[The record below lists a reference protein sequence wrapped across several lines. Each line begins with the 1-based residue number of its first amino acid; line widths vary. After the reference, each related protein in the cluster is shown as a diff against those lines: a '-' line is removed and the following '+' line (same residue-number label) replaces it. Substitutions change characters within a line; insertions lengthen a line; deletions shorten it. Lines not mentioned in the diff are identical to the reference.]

1 MDLSRLLGAAH
12 AFEIPFVFGDLS
24 FFGARFLFDGDHR
37 QQDVQ
42 LSRAMT
48 SYWTQFAATGDP
60 GRGRDGELPRW
71 APWALGDGHRYV
83 LLDTEDDGGIR
94 MASEPTTRAEVI
106 ARVAT
111 DPRFE
116 SPAERCAVWASF
128 VEWTRD
134 MSAEEYAAAG
144 DGMCANHPLEA
155 GG

>member
-1 MDLSRLLGAAH
+1 
-12 AFEIPFVFGDLS
+12 
-24 FFGARFLFDGDHR
+24 
-37 QQDVQ
+37 
-42 LSRAMT
+42 
-48 SYWTQFAATGDP
+48 
-60 GRGRDGELPRW
+60 
-71 APWALGDGHRYV
+71 V